1 MSSIDGV
8 NKNLF
13 PQSAKH
19 DEKPDQTGEESKKPG
34 TREPVESITVQ
45 TNRLIIEM
53 HLKIQVESKD
63 RFGTQ
68 AGISKFPGDAGI
80 DLSGFS
86 YNGKPITEFSQ
97 DEAKALVSENGFF
110 GVNNTAQRIFDFVAA
125 HAGNDL
131 EKIQVGR
138 EAILKG
144 FRDAEQ
150 LFGGTLPDISYQ
162 TLDRLLGMV
171 DEKIRGLGGTVV
183 DVKA

>member
-13 PQSAKH
+13 PKNIKH
-19 DEKPDQTGEESKKPG
+19 DEKSDQTGKGSEKAGSRETGES
-34 TREPVESITVQ
+34 VTVQ
-45 TNRLIIEM
+45 TNRLIIEI
-53 HLKIQVESKD
+53 HLKIQIESKD

-68 AGISKFPGDAGI
+68 AGLNKFPAGGDI

-86 YNGKPITEFSQ
+86 YNGKPITELSQ
-97 DEAKALVSENGFF
+97 DEAKALISEDGFF

-125 HAGNDL
+125 QAGNDL
-131 EKIQVGR
+131 EKLQVGR

-144 FRDAEQ
+144 FKDAEQ
-150 LFGGTLPDISYQ
+150 IFGGTLPDISYE
-162 TLDRLLGMV
+162 TLDRLIGMV